1 MNWLLLFVNFTALWK
16 INWLLL
22 LTITLLH
29 LLKNNLSAFVT
40 VTISLLYALKKY
52 KYIFCLFRNDVVYLE
67 LVTVHDGVAAA
78 TNSAIFRLSR

>member
-1 MNWLLLFVNFTALWK
+1 MTALVNNHFTAFVK
-16 INWLLL
+16 NY
-22 LTITLLH
+22 LH
-29 LLKNNLSAFVT
+29 LLVVT

-78 TNSAIFRLSR
+78 ANSAIFRLSR